1 VLLRSVLGPAP
12 RAQTSAPL
20 PVLLHGAPQSMPL
33 ALDDQADRRQGLL
46 LPKARAAAMSAVA
59 LPWAPQASHPG
70 RTAADDTVLPPLRHH
85 LFALTLTAS
94 EVGGESPAGAE
105 ACSGAPRTHRGHLDN
120 SGGGEMVLAC

>member
-1 VLLRSVLGPAP
+1 
-12 RAQTSAPL
+12 
-20 PVLLHGAPQSMPL
+20 MPL

-85 LFALTLTAS
+85 LCALTLTAS
-94 EVGGESPAGAE
+94 EVGGESPAGTE
-105 ACSGAPRTHRGHLDN
+105 ACSGAPRTLGQLRRRGDGPGMLMPD
-120 SGGGEMVLAC
+120 GTGAVQVVR